1 MDSWK
6 KKVGITNDTHFV
18 DISINS
24 ATTKESFDYRANV
37 EEELSI

>member
-24 ATTKESFDYRANV
+24 ATKESFDYRANV
-37 EEELSI
+37 EDELSI